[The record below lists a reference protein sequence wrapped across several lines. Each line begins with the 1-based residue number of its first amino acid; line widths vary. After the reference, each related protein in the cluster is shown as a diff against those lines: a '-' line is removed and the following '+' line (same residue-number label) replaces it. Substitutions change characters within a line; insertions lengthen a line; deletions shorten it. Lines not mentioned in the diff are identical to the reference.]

1 MNGASNDKVR
11 QDRLLGGVWGLL
23 FGSAF
28 GEVRLAW
35 FKEHPRTGSIRNRI
49 AGASWGIEGAQTLCL
64 LAALRRRNFSLEGL
78 AERAIDWA
86 RLGVY
91 FPDSE
96 FGFCQLDGP
105 VTSPT
110 LFGATYTVLEDF
122 HRQAVEQSALLFVV
136 PLLWN
141 SEENIDIRVL
151 ARQILTLGKLA
162 ARDDIDQAA
171 LVMTLLWAKSLVEE
185 SLDAW
190 QAAADRI
197 RALMSELQLSESS
210 VDMVINISSVD
221 SSSAKSHRLLRL
233 LAHVREALDFTKSFD
248 QAVDFAVP
256 PRPELRIPMMLTGA
270 MAGLHYGMSN
280 IPPEWIAGLRGRE
293 LAKVCLAQSRTLS
306 AIYAPAFGSEAD
318 LT

>member
-11 QDRLLGGVWGLL
+11 QDCLLGGMWGLL

-35 FKEHPRTGSIRNRI
+35 FKEHPKTGSIRNRI
-49 AGASWGIEGAQTLCL
+49 AGASWSIEGAQTLCL
-64 LAALRRRNFSLEGL
+64 LTALRRRNSSLEGL
-78 AERAIDWA
+78 AERAVDWA

-96 FGFCQLDGP
+96 FGFSQLDGP

-110 LFGATYTVLEDF
+110 LYGATYPALEDF

-141 SEENIDIRVL
+141 SEDNTDIQVL
-151 ARQILTLGKLA
+151 VRQFLTLGKLA

-171 LVMTLLWAKSLVEE
+171 LVMTLLWAKSLVDK
-185 SLDAW
+185 SSDAW

-197 RALMSELQLSESS
+197 RALKSELQLSETSIEI
-210 VDMVINISSVD
+210 VINISSGD
-221 SSSAKSHRLLRL
+221 RSCTQNHRLLFL
-233 LAHVREALDFTKSFD
+233 LAYVHEVLDFTKSFD
-248 QAVDFAVP
+248 QAVDFAMP

-270 MAGLHYGMSN
+270 MAGLHYGMSD
-280 IPPEWIAGLRGRE
+280 IPPEWITGLRGRE
-293 LAKVCLAQSRTLS
+293 LAKACLAQSRASS